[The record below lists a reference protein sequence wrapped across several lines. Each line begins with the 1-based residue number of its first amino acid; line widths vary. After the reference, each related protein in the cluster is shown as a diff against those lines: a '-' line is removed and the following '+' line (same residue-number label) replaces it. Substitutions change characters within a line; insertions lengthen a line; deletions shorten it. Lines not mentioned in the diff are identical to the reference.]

1 MTYIFL
7 SRHTLFQ
14 NVVHSSILSSLCI
27 APIYIL
33 ISFSFSPLFSSLFPF
48 SLLTYTPQTYYIS
61 HLFMIS
67 YPSLHLSFLPH
78 LSLSLSL
85 VQFFNLSHNFFISI
99 NLSFS
104 LLILPICSFHPL
116 SLSLSRHLSLY
127 PSPIL
132 LLSLSLLSHSL
143 SPTSSQFFRCLHT
156 PLPRFVTFIST
167 NPWQRQ
173 KKFCHWKK
181 SKDLSSQCHIAFA
194 IESYKRFLIVNYD
207 FRVVLTRKL
216 SVESSIV
223 ES

>member
-61 HLFMIS
+61 HIFMIS

-78 LSLSLSL
+78 LSLSFSSIFQSLTQFFYFYKSLFLSL
-85 VQFFNLSHNFFISI
+85 NSTYLFISSS
-99 NLSFS
+99 LSLFISPS
-104 LLILPICSFHPL
+104 LTL
-116 SLSLSRHLSLY
+116 SLSHSLTF
-127 PSPIL
+127 
-132 LLSLSLLSHSL
+132 SLLSHSL

>member
-116 SLSLSRHLSLY
+116 SLSLYLAISHFIPLPFSY
-127 PSPIL
+127 F
-132 LLSLSLLSHSL
+132 LSLSFLTPSLRLPLNSFVVFTPHCLASSHL
-143 SPTSSQFFRCLHT
+143 YQRIRGNAKKIL
-156 PLPRFVTFIST
+156 PL
-167 NPWQRQ
+167 
-173 KKFCHWKK
+173 KK
-181 SKDLSSQCHIAFA
+181 
-194 IESYKRFLIVNYD
+194 IERPL
-207 FRVVLTRKL
+207 
-216 SVESSIV
+216 
-223 ES
+223 

>member
-61 HLFMIS
+61 HIFMIS

-116 SLSLSRHLSLY
+116 SLSLFIWPSLTLS
-127 PSPIL
+127 
-132 LLSLSLLSHSL
+132 LSHSL
-143 SPTSSQFFRCLHT
+143 TFSLSPFSL
-156 PLPRFVTFIST
+156 PLSDFLSILS
-167 NPWQRQ
+167 
-173 KKFCHWKK
+173 
-181 SKDLSSQCHIAFA
+181 LSSHPIASLRHIYINESVATPKKILPLKK
-194 IESYKRFLIVNYD
+194 IERPL
-207 FRVVLTRKL
+207 
-216 SVESSIV
+216 
-223 ES
+223 

>member
-85 VQFFNLSHNFFISI
+85 VQFFNLSHIFFIYI

-132 LLSLSLLSHSL
+132 LLSLSFLTPSLRLPLNSFVVFTPHCLASSHL
-143 SPTSSQFFRCLHT
+143 Y
-156 PLPRFVTFIST
+156 
-167 NPWQRQ
+167 QRIRGNA
-173 KKFCHWKK
+173 KK
-181 SKDLSSQCHIAFA
+181 SSATEK
-194 IESYKRFLIVNYD
+194 N
-207 FRVVLTRKL
+207 RKTSL
-216 SVESSIV
+216 ANVI
-223 ES
+223 